1 MKILRYTDYSNS
13 NEMLDFFIS
22 SLENPV
28 VNESLDESYVRKI
41 LKGFSND
48 LKFNIGLIFTFG
60 TGISA
65 MVPVVQNL
73 IKNGNLKIDPSLEN
87 IVLLSL
93 TSMAI
98 LYLEETKN
106 KIGDVEVDCLDCK
119 SKGCENCK
127 NGKVKSRVTRSDAQ
141 TLLEELKMRG
151 IGNGIVKK
159 FVTVF
164 KSVGNLIKT
173 LFRNSKYP
181 VKGLLEMFRYTALL
195 IPVMNAINTLVG
207 KYDLTPDN
215 IIGNFLAIGA
225 SITTLV
231 AKNSIDFLISKLK
244 SKFKLKVPKNIELE
258 KPMGDVI
265 NDQFLKTF
273 ESNGGVETIV
283 EIFENLQD
291 EFDITGISW
300 WDNEHFRKDGKDL
313 KGYRGPISN
322 CEIYMKD
329 IETYQSLMNKYF
341 DKYAHIKLTGNLK
354 FLSGRDS
361 DSNYIDKRYRIQSS
375 NNKFCLMVENLTN
388 YKIIDVYIRD
398 NRERI
403 GSSVNDGVILIG
415 FEFEELK

>member
-13 NEMLDFFIS
+13 SEMANFLIS
-22 SLENPV
+22 NLENPII
-28 VNESLDESYVRKI
+28 NESLDESYVRKM

-93 TSMAI
+93 TTMAI

-106 KIGDVEVDCLDCK
+106 KVGDVEVDCPDCK
-119 SKGCENCK
+119 SNGCEKCK

-159 FVTVF
+159 FVSVF
-164 KSVGNLIKT
+164 KSVGNLIRT

-181 VKGLLEMFRYTALL
+181 VKGLLEMFGYTALL

-244 SKFKLKVPKNIELE
+244 NKFQLKLPKDIEIE
-258 KPMGDVI
+258 KPVGDVI

-273 ESNGGVETIV
+273 ENSNDQETLI
-283 EIFENLQD
+283 EIF
-291 EFDITGISW
+291 FFTFSGII
-300 WDNEHFRKDGKDL
+300 L
-313 KGYRGPISN
+313 PICTKLIFFLVS
-322 CEIYMKD
+322 
-329 IETYQSLMNKYF
+329 SL
-341 DKYAHIKLTGNLK
+341 
-354 FLSGRDS
+354 
-361 DSNYIDKRYRIQSS
+361 
-375 NNKFCLMVENLTN
+375 CL
-388 YKIIDVYIRD
+388 RP
-398 NRERI
+398 
-403 GSSVNDGVILIG
+403 VIVAPP
-415 FEFEELK
+415 